1 METNKELKKELY
13 FYAGILAFLIV
24 IIICNNLFWKIGK
37 GQEDINTLT
46 QKNITYFKSGN
57 VIYNIPFEEEW
68 LD

>member
-37 GQEDINTLT
+37 EQEEVNTTT
-46 QKNITYFKSGN
+46 QNNTTYFESGN
-57 VIYNIPFEEEW
+57 VIYDAPYEEEW